1 MRIIGAL
8 SANYLQKHMDKL
20 IKYGL
25 WLLVFLLPWQTRWIY
40 QEAYLKDEIFEYGRL
55 SLYGTEII
63 LIAVLCLGLFSYV
76 SKRGRGQL
84 VNDFKAELKSFWLL
98 LVLLAVWS
106 AVAIGWSADKQ
117 LAWYA
122 WLKLVEGIGLFW
134 LINKFQISNF
144 KFQISNILIASG
156 LGQSILG
163 IYQFL
168 TQSTF
173 AFKWLG
179 LALNKT
185 EELGTSVVE
194 FADERWLRAYGS
206 LPHPNIF
213 GGFLAVC
220 LVLVILNLWQLNRRL
235 ALERPVA
242 KKHYYLNLF
251 YWLALILIGF
261 GLIIS
266 FSRSAWLGFGVVFIF
281 LFFRS
286 LFKKLKTERIVN
298 LKAAAAFIMLAV
310 MFLASFPPAL
320 ITTRFKGQTRLER
333 LSLIERQA
341 ALEQSRDILMTSWQ
355 LGAGPGN
362 YLIEL
367 RRLQP
372 DLYWWQFQP
381 VHNVYLMVLAELGII
396 GLALFVLIIVFV
408 LKNRSG
414 YCSLLFV
421 LLLIALFD
429 HYLWTLYFG
438 AMLWWLVLAFSY
450 KSERPED

>member
-1 MRIIGAL
+1 MKL
-8 SANYLQKHMDKL
+8 LDKL

-40 QEAYLKDEIFEYGRL
+40 QEAYFKNEVFEYGRL

-63 LIAVLCLGLFSYV
+63 LIAVLCLGLFSHI
-76 SKRGRGQL
+76 SKRRGNQQQFI
-84 VNDFKAELKSFWLL
+84 NDFKAELKSFWLP
-98 LVLLAVWS
+98 VFLLAVWS
-106 AVAIGWSADKQ
+106 AMAISWSPDKQ
-117 LAWYA
+117 LAWYV
-122 WLKLVEGIGLFW
+122 WLKLAEGIGLFW
-134 LINKFQISNF
+134 LINKFPISNF

-156 LGQSILG
+156 LIQAILG

-185 EELGTSVVE
+185 EGLGTSVVE
-194 FADERWLRAYGS
+194 FGDERWLRAYGS

-220 LVLVILNLWQLNRRL
+220 LILVILNLWRLNRQL
-235 ALERPVA
+235 ADQESVA
-242 KKHYYLNLF
+242 KKYYYLNLF
-251 YWLALILIGF
+251 YWLSLILIGF

-266 FSRSAWLGFGVVFIF
+266 FSRSAWLGSGLVFIF
-281 LFFRS
+281 LFLWPF
-286 LFKKLKTERIVN
+286 FKKARVERIVN
-298 LKAAAAFIMLAV
+298 LKVATAFIMLAV
-310 MFLASFPPAL
+310 MFLVSFPSEL

-341 ALEQSRDILMTSWQ
+341 SLEQSQEILRTNWYK
-355 LGAGPGN
+355 GVGPGN
-362 YLIEL
+362 YLIKL
-367 RRLQP
+367 QQFQP
-372 DLYWWQFQP
+372 DLHWWQFQP
-381 VHNVYLMVLAELGII
+381 VHNIYLIVLAELGIV
-396 GLALFVLIIVFV
+396 GLVLFVLIIIFI
-408 LKNRSG
+408 LRKRSE
-414 YCSLLFV
+414 YWPLLFV

-438 AMLWWLVLAFSY
+438 TMLWWLVLAFSY
-450 KSERPED
+450 KTERLED